1 MICRNRNF
9 WHFGVRCSANCG
21 VKHAISSPKGP
32 KCINKRALVLKKWR
46 GEWAGGEDKNPGLP
60 EYEK

>member
-1 MICRNRNF
+1 
-9 WHFGVRCSANCG
+9 